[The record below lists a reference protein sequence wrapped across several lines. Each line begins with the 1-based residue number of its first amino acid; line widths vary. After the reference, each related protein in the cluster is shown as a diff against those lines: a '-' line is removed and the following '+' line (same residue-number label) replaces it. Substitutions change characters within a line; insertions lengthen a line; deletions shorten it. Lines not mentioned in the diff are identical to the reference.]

1 MINSQDETLE
11 DSGIAGLA
19 ETDLSRWHLDSSKDG
34 QVEWTFDGSVGRNM
48 GEQSLETQY
57 WLSINQ
63 QTPLQL
69 ESKGNPLRSARNGF
83 EFLKRIQSPDGHWS
97 AGYGGPL
104 FLTPGLVIAC
114 YITKIALPTEF
125 TTELLR
131 YLAHH
136 QRQGQDARDK
146 GWGLNI
152 HESSTVL
159 GTALNYVAC
168 RLLGLNAQLP
178 MLIRARTTLHAL
190 GGGSCLP
197 IPTWGKVW
205 LALLNIYD
213 WEGVNPMPPE
223 SWLLPS
229 ILPFH
234 PSRWRAHTRQ
244 VYLPMSYVAGRRI
257 KADLDPLLQSLREEL
272 YTQPYE
278 DIDWSSCRNLVAK
291 TDLHSPPH
299 PILKCAFSM
308 LAYWEKVCPQRL
320 RKMGLD
326 RVHQLCRME
335 DENTDFTHLGPVN
348 KVFNLLVCWDR
359 DGPESVAF
367 EKHQLGLRDYLWMTT
382 KGMFMMATNGSQAWD
397 LSFIMQ
403 AVVEIGI
410 AETEDQ
416 SGQESIVRALGWL
429 DRCQIT
435 ENPKYYH
442 ASHRHRTR
450 GAWPFSTKKQ
460 SYTVSDCTSDALKS
474 VLLLQKE
481 LAYTPNL
488 FGVERFEMAIDL
500 ILGLQN
506 SDGGFSPYELI
517 RGPEWL
523 EWLNPSELFSNTMKE
538 HSDTECT
545 TACLAAMNLFSKYYP
560 RFRTSEINRA
570 YRLGIK
576 FVHSTQREDGSWY
589 GSWGVCFTYATK
601 FGLESLAINQESY
614 ENSTRVR
621 KACQFLLDRQ
631 MIDGGWS
638 EKFESCSQKV
648 YIGDTHSH
656 IVQTSWAIIGLLAAN
671 YPDHRPIKQACKLLM
686 DKQKPAGNWEDET
699 IVGSAHETIAV
710 DSPLFNFYWPMFAL
724 GKAFKQFGNLVVDET
739 KSG

>member
-1 MINSQDETLE
+1 QDETLE

-83 EFLKRIQSPDGHWS
+83 EFLKRIQSPDGHWRYS
-97 AGYGGPL
+97 SKTHPHFNSQLILGCSVGYINDSCSPIHCIILLVLVLDMVVCANHFKNTMNHSPTTTGPL

-178 MLIRARTTLHAL
+178 MLVRARTTLHAL

-278 DIDWSSCRNLVAK
+278 DIDWFPAVTSSHKPTCTPL
-291 TDLHSPPH
+291 
-299 PILKCAFSM
+299 PIRFLSAHFRC
-308 LAYWEKVCPQRL
+308 
-320 RKMGLD
+320 
-326 RVHQLCRME
+326 
-335 DENTDFTHLGPVN
+335 
-348 KVFNLLVCWDR
+348 LLT
-359 DGPESVAF
+359 G
-367 EKHQLGLRDYLWMTT
+367 K
-382 KGMFMMATNGSQAWD
+382 
-397 LSFIMQ
+397 
-403 AVVEIGI
+403 
-410 AETEDQ
+410 
-416 SGQESIVRALGWL
+416 
-429 DRCQIT
+429 
-435 ENPKYYH
+435 
-442 ASHRHRTR
+442 
-450 GAWPFSTKKQ
+450 
-460 SYTVSDCTSDALKS
+460 KS
-474 VLLLQKE
+474 VHK
-481 LAYTPNL
+481 
-488 FGVERFEMAIDL
+488 D
-500 ILGLQN
+500 
-506 SDGGFSPYELI
+506 
-517 RGPEWL
+517 
-523 EWLNPSELFSNTMKE
+523 
-538 HSDTECT
+538 
-545 TACLAAMNLFSKYYP
+545 
-560 RFRTSEINRA
+560 
-570 YRLGIK
+570 
-576 FVHSTQREDGSWY
+576 
-589 GSWGVCFTYATK
+589 
-601 FGLESLAINQESY
+601 
-614 ENSTRVR
+614 
-621 KACQFLLDRQ
+621 
-631 MIDGGWS
+631 
-638 EKFESCSQKV
+638 
-648 YIGDTHSH
+648 
-656 IVQTSWAIIGLLAAN
+656 
-671 YPDHRPIKQACKLLM
+671 
-686 DKQKPAGNWEDET
+686 
-699 IVGSAHETIAV
+699 
-710 DSPLFNFYWPMFAL
+710 
-724 GKAFKQFGNLVVDET
+724 
-739 KSG
+739 

>member
-213 WEGVNPMPPE
+213 WEGVNPM
-223 SWLLPS
+223 
-229 ILPFH
+229 H
-234 PSRWRAHTRQ
+234 PRAGYCPVFCLST
-244 VYLPMSYVAGRRI
+244 
-257 KADLDPLLQSLREEL
+257 
-272 YTQPYE
+272 
-278 DIDWSSCRNLVAK
+278 
-291 TDLHSPPH
+291 H
-299 PILKCAFSM
+299 PGG
-308 LAYWEKVCPQRL
+308 
-320 RKMGLD
+320 GLTPA
-326 RVHQLCRME
+326 R
-335 DENTDFTHLGPVN
+335 FI
-348 KVFNLLVCWDR
+348 
-359 DGPESVAF
+359 
-367 EKHQLGLRDYLWMTT
+367 
-382 KGMFMMATNGSQAWD
+382 SQ
-397 LSFIMQ
+397 
-403 AVVEIGI
+403 
-410 AETEDQ
+410 
-416 SGQESIVRALGWL
+416 
-429 DRCQIT
+429 
-435 ENPKYYH
+435 
-442 ASHRHRTR
+442 
-450 GAWPFSTKKQ
+450 
-460 SYTVSDCTSDALKS
+460 
-474 VLLLQKE
+474 
-481 LAYTPNL
+481 
-488 FGVERFEMAIDL
+488 
-500 ILGLQN
+500 
-506 SDGGFSPYELI
+506 
-517 RGPEWL
+517 
-523 EWLNPSELFSNTMKE
+523 
-538 HSDTECT
+538 
-545 TACLAAMNLFSKYYP
+545 
-560 RFRTSEINRA
+560 
-570 YRLGIK
+570 
-576 FVHSTQREDGSWY
+576 
-589 GSWGVCFTYATK
+589 
-601 FGLESLAINQESY
+601 
-614 ENSTRVR
+614 
-621 KACQFLLDRQ
+621 
-631 MIDGGWS
+631 
-638 EKFESCSQKV
+638 
-648 YIGDTHSH
+648 
-656 IVQTSWAIIGLLAAN
+656 
-671 YPDHRPIKQACKLLM
+671 
-686 DKQKPAGNWEDET
+686 
-699 IVGSAHETIAV
+699 
-710 DSPLFNFYWPMFAL
+710 
-724 GKAFKQFGNLVVDET
+724 
-739 KSG
+739 